1 MKIAE
6 IYAGI
11 EGEGSRIGNPQ
22 TFIRLQGCK
31 VGCTWCDTKYAQ
43 DEKLGEE
50 KKIDEIVQEVE
61 KIGLGSVSITGG
73 NPLEQAEQLLDLI
86 KVLNKKK
93 FHISIEATGQ
103 EFNKSIF
110 DIVDFISCDIK
121 PPSSKV
127 KADLSNIE
135 NIFSKYDYKSQFK
148 IVVADKKD
156 LDFAC
161 EVYNLFA
168 KNKHKE
174 FNMLITPCWPE
185 KQKEANKKIFQDI
198 SSRVISGKMRVKV
211 VLQQHKI
218 IYSAEAKGV

>member
-11 EGEGSRIGNPQ
+11 EGEGSRIGTPQ
-22 TFIRLQGCK
+22 TFVRLQGCT
-31 VGCTWCDTKYAQ
+31 VGCAWCDTKYAQ
-43 DEKLGEE
+43 DAALG
-50 KKIDEIVQEVE
+50 KDMKIDEIVAEIE

-73 NPLEQAEQLLDLI
+73 NPLEQADQLLDLI
-86 KVLNKKK
+86 RVLSKKK
-93 FHISIEATGQ
+93 IHVSIEATGQ
-103 EFNKSIF
+103 EFNKQVF

-127 KADLSNIE
+127 KANISNALD
-135 NIFSKYDYKSQFK
+135 IFSKYDYKSQFK

-161 EVYNLFA
+161 EVYSIFS
-168 KNKHKE
+168 KHKHKE

-185 KQKEANKKIFQDI
+185 KQKEANKKLFTDI
-198 SSRVISGKMRVKV
+198 SDKVIKGKMRVKV